1 MQGGKVSECNA
12 ASDGGRLPD
21 ESLNLRHH
29 KRGIITFNNDGEN
42 SNGSEFLITLSDTAN
57 LLDGYHSVVGELVEG
72 GDVLDKAEQSLNRH
86 GKLDHSIKIED
97 CGTR

>member
-1 MQGGKVSECNA
+1 M
-12 ASDGGRLPD
+12 
-21 ESLNLRHH
+21 RHH
-29 KRGIITFNNDGEN
+29 KRGMITFNNDGEN

-57 LLDGYHSVVGELVEG
+57 LLDGYHSVIGELVEG

-97 CGTR
+97 CGSR